1 MVSISSI
8 ASYPH
13 LKREQIEGRILGL
26 DLGEKRI
33 GLAVSDPLGLTAQG
47 LPTLEVASEK
57 EALERIAG
65 AAREW
70 EAARIVVGLPLN
82 MNGSEGAQAARAR
95 RVGAALGRALS
106 LPVDFR
112 DERWSSRSA
121 ERILLEADLSRGKRR
136 KALDRLSAQI
146 ILQSYLD
153 SRAKPVNGQG

>member
-13 LKREQIEGRILGL
+13 LKREQTEGRILGL

-47 LPTLEVASEK
+47 LPTLEVASEQ
-57 EALERIAG
+57 EALEGIAG

-70 EAARIVVGLPLN
+70 EAARIVVGLPVN

-106 LPVDFR
+106 LPVDFC

-153 SRAKPVNGQG
+153 SRTRPVNGQG